1 MDHLYI
7 RHTVGGRLFLDSK
20 QHELPFS
27 ITTAEGRE
35 GWKIRI
41 REVDE
46 SIAGPLCRHHDE
58 LNIFVVADGAVDRK
72 TWYYSTHGL
81 VDYDAAARELVI
93 WADGKIDYSV

>member
-20 QHELPFS
+20 QHELTFA
-27 ITTAEGRE
+27 ITPADGRE
-35 GWKIRI
+35 GWKLCIDA
-41 REVDE
+41 VDP
-46 SIAGPLCRHHDE
+46 SIAEPLCRHHDE
-58 LNIFVVADGAVDRK
+58 LNIFVVAEGAVNSK

-93 WADGKIDYSV
+93 WVDGKIDYAV